1 MNSAVLVAVS
11 ITVPL
16 VCLGLLMTL
25 SWLED
30 SLDDESTR
38 LDLSQPHLPILTMP
52 VEADAVVD
60 AEVDAVQISPST
72 EPDVGMATP
81 AT

>member
-11 ITVPL
+11 VMVPL

-30 SLDDESTR
+30 SLDDDLTR
-38 LDLSQPHLPILTMP
+38 LDLSQPDRPILTMP
-52 VEADAVVD
+52 V
-60 AEVDAVQISPST
+60 EVDAVQISPST

>member
-11 ITVPL
+11 VMVPL
-16 VCLGLLMTL
+16 ACLGLLMTL

-30 SLDDESTR
+30 SLDDDLTR
-38 LDLSQPHLPILTMP
+38 LDLSQPDRPILTMP
-52 VEADAVVD
+52 VE